1 MRIVFLLFTA
11 LFLASC
17 GSGGG
22 ETTPSVRPVKC
33 IVVASTKFVNKDFA
47 GLSTADDATNMAFK
61 ISGQVKSIPVS
72 KGQAVKRGQLL
83 AELDPRDVELQ
94 VESARA
100 AYNQASSRL
109 ERARRLLSHDA
120 ISRQE
125 AEAAQTDYTQAKSA
139 YDNAKD
145 LLSDTRLTA
154 PFDGVVERTY
164 ADAYERVASG
174 QTIVRIVNPVSTTV
188 EFTAPESM
196 LGQLS
201 MPATHFGVTF
211 DSYRGVRFEAVMKSY
226 ARTSSDASGFPVSLR
241 LVDVDSGRYAI
252 SPGMTCVITVSTAE
266 SDRDAVSV
274 PISAIYA
281 PASGGNFVW
290 TVDSDDRVTS
300 RAVMLGE
307 IFGDDMVV
315 VDSGLE
321 PGERVVVAGVYQL
334 SDGEKVRVMNQ

>member
-1 MRIVFLLFTA
+1 MTA
-11 LFLASC
+11 FILTTLFLVGCA
-17 GSGGG
+17 SGGS
-22 ETTPSVRPVKC
+22 ETISTVRPVKC
-33 IVVASTKFVNKDFA
+33 ITAASTKFVSKDFA

-72 KGQAVKRGQLL
+72 KGQAVERGELL

-94 VESARA
+94 VTSARA
-100 AYNQASSRL
+100 AYNQALSRL

-125 AEAAQTDYTQAKSA
+125 AEAAETDYTQAKSV
-139 YDNAKD
+139 YDNAVD

-174 QTIVRIVNPVSTTV
+174 QVIVRIVNPVSTTV
-188 EFTAPESM
+188 EFTSPESM
-196 LGQLS
+196 LSQLS
-201 MPATHFGVTF
+201 LPSTRFSVTF
-211 DSYRGVRFEAVMKSY
+211 DRYRGVRFEAVMKSY

-241 LVDVDSGRYAI
+241 LVDVDTSRYAI

-266 SDRDAVSV
+266 GDRDAVSV
-274 PISAIYA
+274 PLSAIYA
-281 PASGGNFVW
+281 PASGGDFVW
-290 TVDSDDRVTS
+290 IVDGEDRVTS
-300 RAVMLGE
+300 RRVTLGE

-315 VDSGLE
+315 VQSGLE
-321 PGERVVVAGVYQL
+321 PGEMVVVAGVYQL
-334 SDGEKVRVMNQ
+334 SEQERVRVMNQ

>member
-1 MRIVFLLFTA
+1 MRIISLFSIALLA
-11 LFLASC
+11 VAC
-17 GSGGG
+17 GSGS
-22 ETTPSVRPVKC
+22 ETAAPSVRPVKC
-33 IVVASTKFVNKDFA
+33 VVAASTKFVNKDFA

-72 KGQAVKRGQLL
+72 KGQTVRRGELL

-125 AEAAQTDYTQAKSA
+125 AESAQTDYTQSKSV
-139 YDNAKD
+139 YDNAVD

-188 EFTAPESM
+188 EFTSPESM
-196 LGQLS
+196 LAQLS
-201 MPATHFGVTF
+201 SPSTHFSVTF
-211 DSYRGVRFEAVMKSY
+211 DSYRGVRFDAVMKSY

-241 LVDVDSGRYAI
+241 LVDVDQARYSI
-252 SPGMTCVITVSTAE
+252 SPGMTCVITVSTSE
-266 SDRDAVSV
+266 SDREAVSV

-281 PASGGNFVW
+281 PATGGNFVW
-290 TVDSDDRVTS
+290 TVDADDRVKS
-300 RAVMLGE
+300 RAVTLGE

-315 VDSGLE
+315 VLSGLE
-321 PGERVVVAGVYQL
+321 PGERVVVAGIYQL
-334 SDGEKVRVMNQ
+334 MDGEKVRVIN